1 MLTTT
6 YHQTAIDTT
15 GVEEANRA
23 DLLEALAH
31 EADTLRQRIEPSL
44 ETLDIES
51 QRRAAEVKSVLASFN
66 AEEAEEA
73 EHWTLYAILGAIFI
87 GLIWLCVHFGA
98 QIDSWRIW

>member
-23 DLLEALAH
+23 DLLEALAR

-44 ETLDIES
+44 ETLAIES
-51 QRRAAEVKSVLASFN
+51 QRRAAEVKSVLESF
-66 AEEAEEA
+66 ETEDVD
-73 EHWTLYAILGAIFI
+73 WTLVAIVASIGV

-98 QIDSWRIW
+98 QVDSWRLW